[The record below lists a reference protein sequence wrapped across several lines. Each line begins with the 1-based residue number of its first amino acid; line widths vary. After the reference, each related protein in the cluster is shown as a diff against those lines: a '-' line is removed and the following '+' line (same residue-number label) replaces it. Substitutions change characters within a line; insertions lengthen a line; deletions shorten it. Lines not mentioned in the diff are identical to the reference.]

1 MSEEL
6 REKLTEWL
14 NEKNYDYKFL
24 DYPGSV
30 YVSKSKNIVGVL
42 IPYYIF
48 ELSDVSF
55 ENVVDTYWNKFC
67 TWEKI
72 NIEEEDEEDEED
84 DELYKEIS
92 EWVDSARY
100 SDIPD
105 RIYNAESS
113 VIELE
118 ERWNRL
124 KDYVEKLFVDG
135 KTSVGF
141 QSYAVG
147 NILQYMNEL
156 EGEDE

>member
-1 MSEEL
+1 MSKEL
-6 REKLTEWL
+6 REKLTKWL

-67 TWEKI
+67 TWY
-72 NIEEEDEEDEED
+72 EDIIDEDKEDEED
-84 DELYKEIS
+84 DELFKEIS
-92 EWVDSARY
+92 EWVDSAAY
-100 SDIPD
+100 SDIAD

-113 VIELE
+113 VIDLE
-118 ERWNRL
+118 ERWNKL
-124 KDYVEKLFVDG
+124 KYYVEKMNADLYNNI
-135 KTSVGF
+135 SVR
-141 QSYAVG
+141 